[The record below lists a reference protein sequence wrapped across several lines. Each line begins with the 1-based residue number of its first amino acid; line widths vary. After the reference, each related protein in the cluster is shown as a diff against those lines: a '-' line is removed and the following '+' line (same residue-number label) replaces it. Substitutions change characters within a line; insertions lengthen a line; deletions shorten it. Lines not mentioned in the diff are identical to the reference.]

1 MAGAGNNIYNQVTT
15 GLQGAQTGINNAMA
29 YQPTQFS
36 NEAIQPFM
44 NPFTQNVLD
53 RSMANLEDA
62 RTKAIN
68 AGQAKAMQAGAYGGS
83 RHGIVDKGINEV
95 FAKQAG
101 DLSAN
106 LNQANFQQAVNQF
119 NRANQLGFQTAQNQL
134 AGAGALANLSNLG
147 FGMANTMDNTA
158 YQRAER
164 ERMIA
169 QQLADRAR
177 QQFTGFTTQGQQGFQ
192 NLLASLGIIPAQGI
206 TTEQYQ
212 PGLMD
217 YLKIPLAI
225 YKYSNPA
232 SAMMP
237 Y

>member
-53 RSMANLEDA
+53 RSIANLEDA

-68 AGQAKAMQAGAYGGS
+68 AGQTRAMQAGAYGGS
-83 RHGIVDKGINEV
+83 RHGVADSLTNQA

-119 NRANQLGFQTAQNQL
+119 NNANQLGFQTAQNQL
-134 AGAGALANLSNLG
+134 AGAGALSNLSNLG
-147 FGMANTMDNTA
+147 FGMANTLDNTA

-164 ERMIA
+164 DRMIA
-169 QQLADRAR
+169 QQLADRAK

-192 NLLASLGIIPAQGI
+192 NLLASLGIIPAQAVQ
-206 TTEQYQ
+206 TTSRQ
-212 PGLMD
+212 PGILD
-217 YLKIPLAI
+217 YLTLGVTGLTGLPDGFWLR
-225 YKYSNPA
+225 
-232 SAMMP
+232 
-237 Y
+237 

>member
-1 MAGAGNNIYNQVTT
+1 
-15 GLQGAQTGINNAMA
+15 
-29 YQPTQFS
+29 
-36 NEAIQPFM
+36 
-44 NPFTQNVLD
+44 
-53 RSMANLEDA
+53 
-62 RTKAIN
+62 
-68 AGQAKAMQAGAYGGS
+68 
-83 RHGIVDKGINEV
+83 
-95 FAKQAG
+95 
-101 DLSAN
+101 
-106 LNQANFQQAVNQF
+106 
-119 NRANQLGFQTAQNQL
+119 
-134 AGAGALANLSNLG
+134 
-147 FGMANTMDNTA
+147 MDNTA

-206 TTEQYQ
+206 TTEQFQ
-212 PGLMD
+212 PGLID
-217 YLKIPLAI
+217 FLKFPLAL

>member
-53 RSMANLEDA
+53 RSLSNLETA
-62 RTKAIN
+62 RQKAI
-68 AGQAKAMQAGAYGGS
+68 GQGQTSAMNAGAYGGS
-83 RHGIVDKGINEV
+83 RHGVADSLTNEA

-119 NRANQLGFQTAQNQL
+119 NNANQLGFQTAQNQL

-169 QQLADRAR
+169 QQLADKAK
-177 QQFTGFTTQGQQGFQ
+177 QQFAGFTTQGQQGFQ
-192 NLLASLGIIPAQGI
+192 NLLASLGIIPAQGL
-206 TTEQYQ
+206 TTEQFQ
-212 PGLMD
+212 PGLID
-217 YLKIPLAI
+217 FLQFPLAI
-225 YKYSNPA
+225 YKYSNPV